1 MREVTLS
8 WEFHLLPRTSLM
20 REYSLGSKF
29 VIRTVLTSLVGI
41 VLVGILVAPL
51 QVVLKAITIVI
62 AFFFF
67 AQ

>member
-1 MREVTLS
+1 
-8 WEFHLLPRTSLM
+8 M

-29 VIRTVLTSLVGI
+29 VIHTVLTSLVGI

-62 AFFFF
+62 AFFYSLND
-67 AQ
+67 